1 MRLPGTFTL
10 VCFTAIMLAAGSAYA
25 QKELIDRVTQVIK
38 AGNAKDMT
46 PHLQDQ
52 VDVTVDGKME
62 SYSKAQTEF
71 VLRDFFK
78 KYPPSSFSIVHQGSS
93 KGGLHFAIGQYAS
106 GKDNFQVWIRMK
118 SSNDVFLIHEL
129 SFIKQ

>member
-1 MRLPGTFTL
+1 
-10 VCFTAIMLAAGSAYA
+10 
-25 QKELIDRVTQVIK
+25 
-38 AGNAKDMT
+38 
-46 PHLQDQ
+46 

-78 KYPPSSFSIVHQGSS
+78 KYPPTSFSIVHQGSS

-106 GKDNFQVWIRMK
+106 GKENFQVWIRMK
-118 SSNDVFLIHEL
+118 SANEVFLIHEL